1 MGFSLDDLGVHPP
14 NRQGIYKFWETY
26 WLTKAAQGG
35 WQAAQLALGKEEAT
49 NNVAAY
55 MGVDNQ
61 DLFVHELLFDCPDF
75 PAVPEGATTQALMA
89 YPRPYPEF
97 DKAVAQWSA
106 ACRARGRDWLTKAT
120 IDHDPEAELALAKAY
135 EKEATN
141 VLLSSGGAAF
151 RQKSP
156 EAEQATV
163 WYRKAALDGSREAA
177 QTRSCVRM
185 ICGCKDARLR
195 TARQRIRIEGGGYWP
210 DHLRALAQ
218 RVEVAE
224 GGKVRIV
231 GSKTNL
237 LQGLAGKSRPKTKLG
252 AVPSFVPKW
261 CTRRDSN
268 PRPQD

>member
-97 DKAVAQWSA
+97 DKAVMIQKQNW
-106 ACRARGRDWLTKAT
+106 RWLKLTRKRQLT
-120 IDHDPEAELALAKAY
+120 YYYRPEEPPSVRNHPRRNRPQSGTAK
-135 EKEATN
+135 
-141 VLLSSGGAAF
+141 
-151 RQKSP
+151 
-156 EAEQATV
+156 
-163 WYRKAALDGSREAA
+163 
-177 QTRSCVRM
+177 
-185 ICGCKDARLR
+185 LR
-195 TARQRIRIEGGGYWP
+195 WTARAKP
-210 DHLRALAQ
+210 
-218 RVEVAE
+218 
-224 GGKVRIV
+224 
-231 GSKTNL
+231 
-237 LQGLAGKSRPKTKLG
+237 PK
-252 AVPSFVPKW
+252 F
-261 CTRRDSN
+261 
-268 PRPQD
+268 